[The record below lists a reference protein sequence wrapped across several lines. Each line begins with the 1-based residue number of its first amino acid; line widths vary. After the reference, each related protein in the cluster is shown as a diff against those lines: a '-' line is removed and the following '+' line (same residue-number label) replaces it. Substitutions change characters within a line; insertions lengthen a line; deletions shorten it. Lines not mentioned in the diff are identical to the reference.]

1 MLHRLLSKISFKIN
15 IKDRCMLMNQRK
27 EIQRKRMMNFFIDA
41 AKQII
46 KEEGVKGLSARKIG
60 DLAGYSYA
68 TIYNYF
74 SDIKELL
81 AYCVFDFLEDCYQY
95 MIGFKDENLNCIEQM
110 LVYTEAYFKY
120 FITKTDMFELIFI
133 EDLGKIP
140 MELLNGDK
148 KISIGLLL
156 RDCIKRCAEE
166 GYIKKD
172 DIDVIHSIIGSSIQG
187 KLLLLINKRDERNI
201 DDMLSSFKS
210 EIDFLMKIK
219 R

>member
-1 MLHRLLSKISFKIN
+1 
-15 IKDRCMLMNQRK
+15 MNDKK
-27 EIQRKRMMNFFIDA
+27 EIQRKRMMKFFIDA
-41 AKQII
+41 AKEII
-46 KEEGVKGLSARKIG
+46 EEEGVKGLTARKVG
-60 DLAGYSYA
+60 DRAGYSYA

-95 MIGFKDENLNCIEQM
+95 MIRVKDEKLNCIEQI

-120 FITKTDMFELIFI
+120 FIANPDMFELIFI
-133 EDLGKIP
+133 EDLGKFP
-140 MELLNGDK
+140 MELLNDDK

-172 DIDVIHSIIGSSIQG
+172 DIDVIYSIIGSSVHG
-187 KLLLLINKRDERNI
+187 KLLFLVNKRDERNI
-201 DDMLSSFKS
+201 DNMLSSFKS
-210 EIDFLMKIK
+210 EIDFLIKIK